1 MNDPLKGKGCIQYK
15 SRILEIKDVLS
26 IHMKLATLSLPIPCV
41 YVNCTCVSVRLSA
54 LENSFFLFPNKYD
67 VVL

>member
-1 MNDPLKGKGCIQYK
+1 MNNPLKGEGCIQYK

-26 IHMKLATLSLPIPCV
+26 VHMKLVTLSLPIPCV
-41 YVNCTCVSVRLSA
+41 YVLCTCVSVCLPA
-54 LENSFFLFPNKYD
+54 LEKSFFLFPNKYN

>member
-26 IHMKLATLSLPIPCV
+26 VHMKLVTLSLPILCV
-41 YVNCTCVSVRLSA
+41 YVLCTPVSVCLPA
-54 LENSFFLFPNKYD
+54 LEKSFLLFPNKYN